1 MGKSLDEN
9 GVLYLWNK
17 IKEKFATK
25 DVATQSANGLLS
37 SIDKTKLDGIATG
50 ATKTE
55 KSSTNGNIKING
67 RETVVYT
74 HPSGTNPHGTTKSDV
89 GLGNVGNFK
98 AVSTVASQGLT
109 DTEKSNARANIGAG
123 TSNFSGNYN
132 DLTNKPTIPTVGN
145 GTITIKQAGI
155 SKGTFTMNQS
165 GDTTIE
171 LTDSDTT
178 YPLATTDHNGLMSTS
193 DKNALLNATYC
204 LGNITLFNAY
214 TDSDGGHLQVEA
226 NVPAGLLETEF
237 LDTVAVQN
245 LINGSLES
253 YVKNTDSGLMTDAD
267 KNAVNKIKSGFAD
280 INSITTEMSGD
291 GATYS
296 LRVNS
301 VNGGEAVFLDSNS
314 VQSCI
319 DTSLN
324 SYVKKTDVSNVYKY
338 KGSVATV
345 ADLPASGNSVGDT
358 YNVSASDMNY
368 SWNGTAWDALGGTFT
383 IEYLTNAEIDNL
395 TK

>member
-37 SIDKTKLDGIATG
+37 STDKSKLDGIATG

-67 RETVVYT
+67 AETVVYT

-123 TSNFSGNYN
+123 TSNFSGNYS

-155 SKGTFTMNQS
+155 SKGTFTMNQN
-165 GDTTIE
+165 GNTTIE
-171 LTDSDTT
+171 LTDNNTT
-178 YPLATTDHNGLMSTS
+178 YSPATTDHDGLMSS
-193 DKNALLNATYC
+193 GDKQSLTGIKNCLDGINSFRFDVDSEGDILLIIQT
-204 LGNITLFNAY
+204 
-214 TDSDGGHLQVEA
+214 TDSSEKTFPDY
-226 NVPAGLLETEF
+226 F
-237 LDTVAVQN
+237 SVQN
-245 LINGSLES
+245 LMNNLLES
-253 YVKNTDSGLMTDAD
+253 YA
-267 KNAVNKIKSGFAD
+267 
-280 INSITTEMSGD
+280 
-291 GATYS
+291 
-296 LRVNS
+296 
-301 VNGGEAVFLDSNS
+301 
-314 VQSCI
+314 
-319 DTSLN
+319 
-324 SYVKKTDVSNVYKY
+324 KKTDISNVYKY

-358 YNVSASDMNY
+358 YNVNSSDMNY
-368 SWNGTAWDALGGTFT
+368 CWTGTAWDALGGTFT

>member
-17 IKEKFATK
+17 IKGKFATK
-25 DVATQSANGLLS
+25 DVATQSSNGLLS
-37 SIDKTKLDGIATG
+37 STDKSKLDGIATG

-67 RETVVYT
+67 TETVVYT

-132 DLTNKPTIPTVGN
+132 DLANKPTIPTVGN
-145 GTITIKQAGI
+145 GTITIKQAGT

-171 LTDSDTT
+171 LTDSNTIY
-178 YPLATTDHNGLMSTS
+178 YPATTSYDGLMSKE
-193 DKNALLNATYC
+193 DKNSFLNFKEC
-204 LGNITLFNAY
+204 LRDINNITVTPTVDEGAHHLLIEAAPGAY
-214 TDSDGGHLQVEA
+214 
-226 NVPAGLLETEF
+226 LLELEF
-237 LDTVAVQN
+237 PDNVAVQN
-245 LINGSLES
+245 LINSSLEP
-253 YVKNTDSGLMTDAD
+253 
-267 KNAVNKIKSGFAD
+267 
-280 INSITTEMSGD
+280 
-291 GATYS
+291 
-296 LRVNS
+296 
-301 VNGGEAVFLDSNS
+301 
-314 VQSCI
+314 
-319 DTSLN
+319 
-324 SYVKKTDVSNVYKY
+324 YVKKTDVSNVYKY